1 MSVKITIT
9 ITEDDEGK
17 VGFRVS
23 GRGAAGKHTHTE
35 AQAAGQLVK
44 IVAGY
49 LKFLK
54 SEGHTGSDE
63 NCEYMYPNQ
72 VKH

>member
-35 AQAAGQLVK
+35 AQAASRLVK

-54 SEGHTGSDE
+54 IGGA
-63 NCEYMYPNQ
+63 YRFR
-72 VKH
+72 